1 MFEANLRLSSVLG
14 LLTVVVVISLL
25 LDYCRLLRRPAR
37 SGLWLAI
44 LCIMAGLGLTLQAV
58 LPGNHFYGP
67 VFIEA
72 ATQEKIVALTFDDG
86 PYPPYTQQVLNVL
99 KENGVPA
106 TFFVVGKNVERY
118 PELVKRIVAEGHQ
131 LGNHTYSHP
140 DLLKLD
146 RGQIAAEVDKTQRLL
161 FEITG
166 RVPDIMR
173 PPHGFR
179 DAVVMEVMAERNLKV
194 VEWSVMCRDW
204 VNPGVET
211 ITRRVV
217 SKVKSGSIILLHDGD
232 GVDSTASRAQTVEAT
247 RRIIHELKSQDYRF
261 VTVDEILKTT
271 AKEGTAL

>member
-37 SGLWLAI
+37 IGLWLAI

-118 PELVKRIVAEGHQ
+118 PELVKRIVDEGHQ

>member
-37 SGLWLAI
+37 IGLWLAI

-118 PELVKRIVAEGHQ
+118 PELVKRIVEEGHQ